1 MGKAIMKEKVSDQ
14 GISNTRVIDE
24 GILNIDRV
32 IHEPA
37 RLKIVALL
45 SVVERA
51 DFLFLLRQTGLTK
64 GNLSSHLRRLEDAGY
79 VAVEKKFVERVPRTL
94 LRLTD
99 RGRKAFL
106 FYRRRLQKVFDELPG

>member
-1 MGKAIMKEKVSDQ
+1 MEKAIMKEKLSDQ
-14 GISNTRVIDE
+14 GVSNTRVIDE

-64 GNLSSHLRRLEDAGY
+64 GNLSSHLSRLEEAGY
-79 VAVEKKFVERVPRTL
+79 VAVEKKFIERVPRTL

-99 RGRKAFL
+99 LGRKAL
-106 FYRRRLQKVFDELPG
+106 RLYRRRLQTMLDQLPG